1 MEDLL
6 NNTDIVDSNSDIS
19 DNSTQ
24 EPTTPADNSAQ
35 EPHNDNVDINNES
48 DLILGKFKTQA
59 DLEKSYQELS
69 SQFAKNSTELGEL
82 RKFKEQYSA
91 AENRQKEFV
100 KNLGFDSVEKF
111 DEYVQSQKETSEFA
125 EIEANIYSQFL
136 AECEYPEEVKNL
148 LIEYSKNPSKE
159 LLSTIRNEFSSDTL
173 YKIAENLGDVK
184 RQLAINKQ
192 QAAKEQDL
200 ELSRTYLNKV
210 IPENMDYFSNNSFKT
225 VFAEAFKMYGRNTD
239 VNEVK
244 KIYDTLKKDII
255 AELKTS
261 SANDNDINKISDLDG
276 GSVDT
281 NSSPSVNFDEMTSEE
296 IDNYVKKHISKTR

>member
-1 MEDLL
+1 MN
-6 NNTDIVDSNSDIS
+6 NNTDIVDDSNSDIS

-69 SQFAKNSTELGEL
+69 SQIAKNSTELGEL

-111 DEYVQSQKETSEFA
+111 DEYVKSQKETSEFA

-184 RQLAINKQ
+184 RQLAIGKQ

-281 NSSPSVNFDEMTSEE
+281 NSSPGVNFEKMTSEE
-296 IDNYVKKHISKTR
+296 IDNYVKKHIRKGD